1 MDRCALPAA
10 QPSGLAALQDSP
22 AILTASRVMQTALTP
37 ALGPAL
43 ARAVADG
50 NDGSVPQTPGRAMA
64 RRYYPRPSRT
74 ALKARVAV
82 DRRRNLFARNWAARM
97 FAKAQAI
104 FAKYGPERW
113 RDETQAATPNSHRDR
128 HCNGNGNE
136 PLARLSVGATLCHSA
151 GKKGRRTCKSAAP
164 YSTVPVWGGTSRIF
178 VGPNLISVR
187 GLENRFRASYP
198 QPMRCCTR
206 QDEATPALQGLRTQV
221 EHNGAPCGVCI
232 AAKSTRHFY
241 AYD

>member
-1 MDRCALPAA
+1 MR
-10 QPSGLAALQDSP
+10 
-22 AILTASRVMQTALTP
+22 AI
-37 ALGPAL
+37 GP
-43 ARAVADG
+43 RAC
-50 NDGSVPQTPGRAMA
+50 SQKH
-64 RRYYPRPSRT
+64 RRYLRSMDQNVGGTRRKQPRPTHT
-74 ALKARVAV
+74 ATAIAMEMAMSPWRGSASEQHCVTPQAKRGAGLVKV
-82 DRRRNLFARNWAARM
+82 RRP
-97 FAKAQAI
+97 I
-104 FAKYGPERW
+104 
-113 RDETQAATPNSHRDR
+113 
-128 HCNGNGNE
+128 
-136 PLARLSVGATLCHSA
+136 RLSRCGA
-151 GKKGRRTCKSAAP
+151 
-164 YSTVPVWGGTSRIF
+164 GTSRIF